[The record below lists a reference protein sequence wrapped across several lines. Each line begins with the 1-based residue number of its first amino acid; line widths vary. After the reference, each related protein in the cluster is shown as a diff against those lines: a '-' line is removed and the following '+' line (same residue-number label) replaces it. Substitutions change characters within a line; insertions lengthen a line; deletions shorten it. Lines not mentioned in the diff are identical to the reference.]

1 MKISAEVIF
10 KTRDGRSLLSEGAAI
25 DAAHI
30 KQLMPGEE
38 GIKRTISRF
47 RALGFTVCE
56 PGVTLTL
63 IGERDRFEKVFRI
76 RLRPREQGN
85 RGSGFCA
92 EGEPVIPSGLADVV
106 QTIVFPEPPEFN

>member
-1 MKISAEVIF
+1 MKVSAEVIF
-10 KTRDGRSLLSEGAAI
+10 KTRDGRSLLSDGAPI

-30 KQLMPGEE
+30 EQLVPGEE
-38 GIKRTISRF
+38 GIKRTIRRF

-76 RLRPREQGN
+76 RLRPREQGD
-85 RGSGFCA
+85 RRSGFYA
-92 EGEPVIPSGLADVV
+92 EGEPVIPPGLADVV
-106 QTIVFPEPPEFN
+106 QTIVFPEPPDLY